1 MPFKITVGCS
11 RKLGL
16 PSYGSRGASCSVE
29 TEVDGLLVGGDMQL
43 FHDQVER
50 IFAACAQAVSEE
62 LARTQQIALSDPPAP
77 ATNGRSHKD
86 SGRRATHS
94 QLYAISGLSS
104 REGADSKQLIQAR
117 FGVAEPSELSIGQAS
132 TLIDELKRFDRRQ
145 RPPEPQVPALDLRT
159 A

>member
-1 MPFKITVGCS
+1 MPFKINVGCS

-62 LARTQQIALSDPPAP
+62 LARTQQIAPADPPAT
-77 ATNGRSHKD
+77 ATNGRPR
-86 SGRRATHS
+86 GRGRYATHS
-94 QLYAISGLSS
+94 QLYAISGISS
-104 REGADSKQLIQAR
+104 REGADLKQLIQAR

-132 TLIDELKRFDRRQ
+132 TLIDELRRFARRQ
-145 RPPEPQVPALDLRT
+145 RPQERQVPALDLRT